1 MSGPDPVPQIQVM
14 VGTNSSYLIPSGATT
29 NGIVSRELSPSPKYQ
44 LSTSPLN
51 HSPSQ
56 VWHASSCPFIH
67 ILAPYL
73 FVQNTTKQFLDKWAG
88 CNLKLL
94 TSFHQITKRLNF
106 LKIFFSQR
114 KPYFTILSRFK
125 MLPVGLWPNCI
136 YCPNAAIFLDLDTI
150 NILCLMFLKILGK
163 K

>member
-56 VWHASSCPFIH
+56 VWHASSCPFFW
-67 ILAPYL
+67 PL
-73 FVQNTTKQFLDKWAG
+73 FVCSK
-88 CNLKLL
+88 
-94 TSFHQITKRLNF
+94 
-106 LKIFFSQR
+106 
-114 KPYFTILSRFK
+114 Y
-125 MLPVGLWPNCI
+125 
-136 YCPNAAIFLDLDTI
+136 Y
-150 NILCLMFLKILGK
+150 
-163 K
+163 